1 MIAAGRGIPQSYHVD
16 EFIDLW
22 DPPAALPINTEAS
35 LLRDHMHGAFYRT
48 EAPKADDLIHHAPD
62 GLHPA
67 ARARVGKEA
76 VRLGHE
82 VMLMWAASM
91 LDEQGWEV
99 VP

>member
-1 MIAAGRGIPQSYHVD
+1 MWMRVHVD

-22 DPPAALPINTEAS
+22 DAPKSLPVDTEAS

-48 EAPKADDLIHHAPD
+48 EAPTMVDLIRHAPD
-62 GLHPA
+62 GVYA
-67 ARARVGKEA
+67 SARARVGREP
-76 VRLGHE
+76 VRAAHE
-82 VMLMWAASM
+82 VMFMWASVL